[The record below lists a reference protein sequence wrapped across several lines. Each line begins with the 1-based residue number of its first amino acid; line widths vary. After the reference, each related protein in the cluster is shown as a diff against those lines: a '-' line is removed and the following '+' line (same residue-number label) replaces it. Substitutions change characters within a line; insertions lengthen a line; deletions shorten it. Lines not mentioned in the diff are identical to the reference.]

1 MIQSM
6 TGYGAAQHVE
16 DGVGYAIEIRSV
28 NHRYLKLSIK
38 LPDHLQFLESDV
50 DRLVRKR
57 LARGSVT
64 YTLRVSGSDQ
74 ADVHPINMTVLQG
87 YVDQMSRVQSTEEV
101 PLKID
106 LGTLARLPGVC
117 ESPDLD
123 DQAKGRVRDV
133 VASLTGTGLDALARI
148 RMEEGKTLQA
158 DLLGCC
164 DDIRSRLAEIA
175 ARAPN
180 VVNEYHERLKTRVNT
195 LMQTGGFE
203 LEAEGLM
210 REVAIY
216 AERCDIS
223 EELARLTSHLDQAV
237 QLCDRG
243 DKVGR
248 TLDFLSQEM
257 LREAN
262 TIASKSND
270 TAITRTVVE
279 IKGMIDRLKEQVQ
292 NVE

>member
-1 MIQSM
+1 MAEGI
-6 TGYGAAQHVE
+6 
-16 DGVGYAIEIRSV
+16 
-28 NHRYLKLSIK
+28 
-38 LPDHLQFLESDV
+38 P
-50 DRLVRKR
+50 
-57 LARGSVT
+57 VT
-64 YTLRVSGSDQ
+64 
-74 ADVHPINMTVLQG
+74 
-87 YVDQMSRVQSTEEV
+87 
-101 PLKID
+101 ID

-123 DQAKGRVRDV
+123 DQAQGRACGV
-133 VASLTGTGLDALARI
+133 VALLTTTVLDALAAARA
-148 RMEEGKTLQA
+148 EEGKTLEA
-158 DLLGCC
+158 DLLRCC
-164 DDIRSRLAEIA
+164 DDIRTRLTEIA
-175 ARAPN
+175 KRAPN

-243 DKVGR
+243 ERVGR

-270 TAITRTVVE
+270 TAITRNVVE